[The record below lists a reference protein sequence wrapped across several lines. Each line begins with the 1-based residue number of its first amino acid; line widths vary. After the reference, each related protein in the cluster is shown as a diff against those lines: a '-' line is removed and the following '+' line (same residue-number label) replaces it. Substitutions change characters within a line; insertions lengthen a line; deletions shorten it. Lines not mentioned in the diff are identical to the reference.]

1 MGQTITEKILA
12 AHAGIRECKP
22 GDFVVANVDFAM
34 LTDARAPG
42 AMKALGK
49 LNEVPLRFAPKTALV
64 LDHYSPP
71 PHKEAAQIHARLRE
85 FAKESGAQIYDIG
98 EGICHQL
105 IPEKG
110 HVTSGDLVVGTDSHS
125 VTYGAFNA
133 LGMGVEGTDLT
144 AVMAY
149 GKLWFQV
156 PQSLKIELTGVM
168 GPGVWAKDITLYMLG
183 KLGAEGA
190 NYQAVEYV
198 GSAVKAMSIDNRMT
212 LCNHAAELGAK
223 STLLEA
229 DQKTLD
235 WLKAHGAR
243 DPKPVS
249 ADADARYFKEFSVDV
264 SALSPQVARR
274 HEVDDIVSAKEAQGQ
289 KIHAALVGTCTNGRL
304 EDIRQVAAVLKGHK
318 LAPGVRMIV
327 TPASREI
334 YLQAAKEGLVETIV
348 AAGGSFESAG
358 CGTCISVTG
367 HFTPGDRETVIS
379 SANRNFKGRLG
390 NDSAEIWLGSAAT
403 VAASAL
409 RGVITDPREIEH
421 VNWSQ
426 L

>member
-1 MGQTITEKILA
+1 MSQTIVEKILA
-12 AHAGIRECKP
+12 AHAGIRQCKP
-22 GDFVVANVDFAM
+22 GDFVVADVDFAM

-49 LNEVPLRFAPKTALV
+49 LNEAPLRFAPKTALV

-85 FAKESGAQIYDIG
+85 FAKESGAQLYDIG

-133 LGMGVEGTDLT
+133 MGMGVEGTDLT

-156 PQSLKIELTGVM
+156 PHSLKIELKGRM
-168 GPGVWAKDITLYMLG
+168 EPGVWAKDITLYMLG

-190 NYQAVEYV
+190 NYQAIEYV
-198 GSAVKAMSIDNRMT
+198 GTAVSAMSIDNRMT

-223 STLLEA
+223 ATILQA
-229 DQKTLD
+229 DEKTME

-243 DPKPVS
+243 EPKPVQ
-249 ADADARYFKEFSVDV
+249 ADPDAVYLKEFSVDV
-264 SALSPQVARR
+264 ASLAPQVARR
-274 HEVDDIVSAKEAQGQ
+274 HEVDDIVSAKEAAGQ

-327 TPASREI
+327 TPASRDI
-334 YLQAAKEGLVETIV
+334 YLQAAKEGLVEAIV

-390 NDSAEIWLGSAAT
+390 NDNAEIWLGSAAT

-409 RGVITDPREIEH
+409 RGVITDPREIDH

>member
-1 MGQTITEKILA
+1 MAQTIVEKILA
-12 AHAGIRECKP
+12 AHAGIDTCKP
-22 GDFVVANVDFAM
+22 GDFVVANIDFAM

-42 AMKALGK
+42 AMKAVARLQ
-49 LNEVPLRFAPKTALV
+49 EAPLRFAKNTALV

-71 PHKEAAQIHARLRE
+71 PHLEAAQIHSKMRS
-85 FAKESGAQIYDIG
+85 FAEQSGAQIYDVG

-105 IPEKG
+105 LPEKG
-110 HVTSGDLVVGTDSHS
+110 HVTAGSLVVGTDSHT

-156 PQSLKIELTGVM
+156 PPTILVDLQGALQ
-168 GPGVWAKDITLYMLG
+168 PGVWAKDITLHMLG
-183 KLGAEGA
+183 QLGADGA
-190 NYQAVEYV
+190 NYQALEYV
-198 GSAVKAMSIDNRMT
+198 GSAVSAMTVDGRMT

-223 STLLEA
+223 AALLQA
-229 DQKTLD
+229 DERTLD
-235 WLKAHGAR
+235 WLQAHGAAA
-243 DPKPVS
+243 PSPVN
-249 ADADARYFKEFSVDV
+249 ADADAHYARKLAVKV
-264 SALSPQVARR
+264 SALAPQVARR
-274 HEVDDIVSAKEAQGQ
+274 HEVDDIVDVDQAAGQ
-289 KIHAALVGTCTNGRL
+289 KIQAALVGTCTNGRL
-304 EDIRQVAAVLKGHK
+304 EDIRQVAAVLKGHR

-327 TPASREI
+327 TPASRDI
-334 YLQAAKEGLVETIV
+334 YLRAAREGLIETIV
-348 AAGGSFESAG
+348 SAGATFESAG
-358 CGTCISVTG
+358 CGTCISMTG
-367 HFTPGDRETVIS
+367 HFTPGDGEAVIS

-390 NDSAEIWLGSAAT
+390 NDTAEIWLGSAAT

-409 RGVITDPREIEH
+409 RGVITDPREIDH

>member
-1 MGQTITEKILA
+1 MSQTIVEKILA
-12 AHAGIRECKP
+12 AHAGLPTCKP
-22 GDFVVANVDFAM
+22 GDFLVADVDFAM

-42 AMKALGK
+42 AMKALGR
-49 LNEVPLRFAPKTALV
+49 LNEVPLRFAPRTALV

-71 PHKEAAQIHARLRE
+71 PHKEAAQIHTRLRE

-105 IPEKG
+105 ISEKG

-125 VTYGAFNA
+125 VTSGAFNA

-156 PQSLKIELTGVM
+156 PHSLKIELKGCM

-190 NYQAVEYV
+190 NYQAIEYV
-198 GSAVKAMSIDNRMT
+198 GTAVSAMSIDNRMT
-212 LCNHAAELGAK
+212 LCNHAAELGTKAAI
-223 STLLEA
+223 LEA
-229 DQKTLD
+229 DEKTIE

-243 DPKPVS
+243 EPKPVC
-249 ADADARYFKEFSVDV
+249 ADSDAVYLKEISIDV
-264 SALSPQVARR
+264 TSLEPQVARR
-274 HEVDDIVSAKEAQGQ
+274 HEVDDIVSAKQASGQ

-304 EDIRQVAAVLKGHK
+304 EDLRQVAALLKGYK

-327 TPASREI
+327 TPASRDI
-334 YLQAAKEGLVETIV
+334 YLQAVREGLVEIIV
-348 AAGGSFESAG
+348 SAGGSFESAG

-409 RGVITDPREIEH
+409 RGVITDPREIDH